1 MVPISYVNK
10 KIINKNTLFKKGYLS
25 IMRFFLVWYWFLAY
39 EIKTFKYAGLL
50 IMNHFI

>member
-10 KIINKNTLFKKGYLS
+10 KIINKNTLFKMGYLS
-25 IMRFFLVWYWFLAY
+25 IMRFLVWYWFLSY